1 MDSNKIFDCF
11 IEKKNIYDNIPNEII
26 EKNTNYDTL
35 DNMVLNHPFI
45 DKLEL
50 IELEINYCILYRFNK
65 FNKFYY
71 LEYYIIN
78 VNNCCY
84 NDILDEI
91 NYIKGI
97 KKVKGTIQFKN
108 NNYILI
114 QVRGNS
120 EIENW
125 VVLWD
130 IIITQSYFGL
140 KYDRNIIDFFYTHN
154 QLDNLFI
161 KNNICLKPLVL
172 YAYVDIMYKKYI
184 KLQKSIQ
191 YCQNI
196 NSSLIELSNY
206 KNDDNVRNLCF
217 INDID
222 ICKKNESD
230 NYCIINNNWVFK
242 NDKDILSLIK

>member
-1 MDSNKIFDCF
+1 MDSNKILDCF
-11 IEKKNIYDNIPNEII
+11 IEKKNRYDNIPNEII
-26 EKNTNYDTL
+26 EKNTKYDTL
-35 DNMVLNHPFI
+35 DNMVINHPFI
-45 DKLEL
+45 DKLQL

-65 FNKFYY
+65 FKDFYY
-71 LEYYIIN
+71 LEYYIVN

-84 NDILDEI
+84 SNILDEI
-91 NYIKGI
+91 NYIKGS
-97 KKVKGTIQFKN
+97 KKIKGTIQFKN

-114 QVRGNS
+114 QVRENK
-120 EIENW
+120 EIEKW
-125 VVLWD
+125 IVLWD
-130 IIITQSYFGL
+130 IIINQSYFGL
-140 KYDRNIIDFFYTHN
+140 KYDRDIVDFFYTYN

-172 YAYVDIMYKKYI
+172 YASVDIMYKKYI
-184 KLQKSIQ
+184 TSHKSIQ

-196 NSSLIELSNY
+196 NTSLIELSNY
-206 KNDDNVRNLCF
+206 KNDNNVRNLCF

-230 NYCIINNNWVFK
+230 NYYIINNNWVFK